1 MEASLLTQIVLPL
14 SLFIIMLG
22 MGLSLT
28 STDFRNIP
36 KTPKPL
42 FIGLFGQF
50 MILPILAF
58 LVAIGMRLEP
68 KLAMGLMILSFCPGG
83 VTSNMYSHLS
93 RANVA
98 LSISLTTIV
107 SLITPITIPLLIA
120 WQSEN
125 FFGLATSV
133 ELPIAKTILTLLVI
147 TIIPVIIGMTIN
159 KKRPQ
164 IAQRYDKPVKILSM
178 VLLFIITFGIC
189 LENWDNLPRLFATA
203 GPACLLLNIIA
214 MTGSFY
220 GARAFKLGRKEGKTI
235 CLEVGLQN
243 GTTAL
248 FITST
253 ILEDPVLSIPAA
265 TYSLIMFATGAVAA
279 YVFSKSDEKTDLE
292 PTVSA
297 SMDQVS

>member
-164 IAQRYDKPVKILSM
+164 IAQRFDKPVKILSM
-178 VLLFIITFGIC
+178 VLL
-189 LENWDNLPRLFATA
+189 
-203 GPACLLLNIIA
+203 
-214 MTGSFY
+214 S
-220 GARAFKLGRKEGKTI
+220 
-235 CLEVGLQN
+235 
-243 GTTAL
+243 
-248 FITST
+248 
-253 ILEDPVLSIPAA
+253 EDR
-265 TYSLIMFATGAVAA
+265 T
-279 YVFSKSDEKTDLE
+279 K
-292 PTVSA
+292 
-297 SMDQVS
+297 